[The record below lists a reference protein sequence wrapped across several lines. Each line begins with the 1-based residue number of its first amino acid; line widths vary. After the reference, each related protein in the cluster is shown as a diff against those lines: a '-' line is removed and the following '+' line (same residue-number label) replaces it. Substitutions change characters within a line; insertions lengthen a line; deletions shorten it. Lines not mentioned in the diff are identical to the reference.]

1 MRATRRWALVS
12 VAALAVALALAE
24 APAQAAPDGGRY
36 ALGDSVMLGAKS
48 NLKAR
53 GFSIVD
59 AAVSRQAYSGP
70 ALIRKRGAAL
80 PLNVVIHLGTNGTF
94 PLDVCKKIVRAA
106 GEDRRVFLVTV
117 HVKRSWTRGNNAV
130 IRDCAGSF
138 RPGRVTVVDWDWAA
152 SRHPEWLY
160 SDGAHL
166 NPAGARA
173 FARIISQAID
183 RADAAAAAPA
193 PGTVPASTQS
203 GPAGPAS
210 SALIGTSGTAHVSV
224 R

>member
-1 MRATRRWALVS
+1 MRVTRRWTVIS
-12 VAALAVALALAE
+12 VATLAIALALPSI
-24 APAQAAPDGGRY
+24 PASAAPDGDRY

-70 ALIRKRGAAL
+70 ALLRKRGESL
-80 PLNVVIHLGTNGTF
+80 PKDVVIHLGTNGTF
-94 PLDVCKKIVRAA
+94 PLDVCKKIVKAA
-106 GEDRRVFLVTV
+106 GKERRVFLVTV
-117 HVKRSWTRGNNAV
+117 HVKRSWTKGNNAV
-130 IRDCAGSF
+130 IRDCAASF
-138 RPGRVTVVDWDWAA
+138 RAGRVTVVDWDWAA

-166 NPAGARA
+166 NPAGAKA
-173 FARIISQAID
+173 FARIISQAIE
-183 RADAAAAAPA
+183 RADAAAVAPA

-203 GPAGPAS
+203 GSAGSVGSPLMGA
-210 SALIGTSGTAHVSV
+210 SGTAHITV